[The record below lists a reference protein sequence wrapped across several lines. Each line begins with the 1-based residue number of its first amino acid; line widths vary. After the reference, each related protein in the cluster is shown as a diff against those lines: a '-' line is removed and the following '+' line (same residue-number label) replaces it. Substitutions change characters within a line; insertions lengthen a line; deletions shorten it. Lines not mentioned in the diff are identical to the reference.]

1 MKNPADLGRIK
12 VTYPS
17 LSRGFIEADEA
28 LDFLYFAIEDT
39 RNRYSITEA
48 MEGVVS
54 VYEAGDDVVRYKIV
68 TDLSE
73 LTCPGVVAFLA
84 NVLENDPIPLM
95 RHEAAYGIGALGNP
109 RDAKPLARALL
120 EDDSEMVRHEAA
132 VALAEIGGMDEL
144 PALET
149 ASNED
154 DETVALSAK
163 FAIQSILLSLHQG
176 QRVANG

>member
-1 MKNPADLGRIK
+1 M
-12 VTYPS
+12 TYPS

-28 LDFLYFAIEDT
+28 LDFLHLANEDT
-39 RNRYSITEA
+39 HNRYSITEA
-48 MEGVVS
+48 MECVVS
-54 VYEAGDDVVRYKIV
+54 VYNGGDDVVRYKIV

-73 LTCPGVVAFLA
+73 LSCPGVVAFLI
-84 NVLENDPIPLM
+84 NVLESDPIPLL
-95 RHEAAYGIGALGNP
+95 RHEAAYGIGALGNS

-120 EDDSEMVRHEAA
+120 KDDSEMVRHEAA
-132 VALAEIGGMDEL
+132 VALDEIGGMAEL

-154 DETVALSAK
+154 DEAVALSAK